1 MRICSYVYP
10 VLRFYEYFK
19 TNCMNSAKKKKRNS
33 NKMITMPVVNPHA
46 AGIDAGS
53 RSHFVCVA
61 QDNVTEI
68 ESHTQGLH
76 QIADHLKT
84 YGIKTV
90 AIESTGYYWQQLF
103 IILESNGFEVFLINA
118 RHVKNVKGHKTDVVD
133 SKWLQLLHSIGLL
146 DNSFQPDVFT
156 KELRQYARHRRSLIE
171 TSTRYIS
178 KMNKSMVLMNI
189 QLKTVLTDLSGASGL
204 RVIEAIVGGERSE
217 HELEKLVGKRIK
229 ATREQIL
236 RALEGDWRSEHLFEL
251 SQNHEAFK
259 FTQQQITQTDKQVE
273 ILLKD
278 WESKNGNNELRTEY
292 LKTKHRSPQKNDPK
306 VDIKPFAF
314 QMAGGVDLSQIEGV
328 STNTIFTLMTET
340 GFNLIEKFKTA
351 KHFASWLGFAPNRKI
366 TGGKIISSHTA
377 SVKSPLSYAIRQ
389 AANAAGNGKG
399 RLGDFFRKIA
409 YKNGRTAA
417 IVATARKI
425 AVIIYK
431 MLEKKEPYT
440 YSYLQTELERV
451 KKAQVK
457 NIQKRIKQLN
467 IKQEDLIFN

>member
-1 MRICSYVYP
+1 MA
-10 VLRFYEYFK
+10 
-19 TNCMNSAKKKKRNS
+19 NSKKKKRNS
-33 NKMITMPVVNPHA
+33 DPMISMPVVNSLA

-61 QDNVTEI
+61 QDNVKEF

-76 QIADHLKT
+76 QIADHLKS
-84 YGIKTV
+84 YGVKTV
-90 AIESTGYYWQQLF
+90 AIESTGFYWQQLF

-146 DNSFQPDVFT
+146 ENSFQPDVFT
-156 KELRQYARHRRSLIE
+156 KEMRQYARHRRSLIQ
-171 TSTRYIS
+171 SSSRYVS

-204 RVIEAIVGGERSE
+204 RVIEAIVGGERSPE
-217 HELEKLVGKRIK
+217 ELEKLVGKAIK
-229 ATREQIL
+229 ASRDQIL

-251 SQNHEAFK
+251 SQNYEAYK
-259 FTQQQITQTDKQVE
+259 FTQQQIFQTDEQLE

-278 WESKNGNNELRTEY
+278 WEDKNGNQALKQEY
-292 LKTKHRSPQKNDPK
+292 SKIKHRSPQKNDPK
-306 VDIKPFAF
+306 IDIKPFAY
-314 QMAGGVDLSQIEGV
+314 QMTDGVDLTQIQGV
-328 STNTIFTLMTET
+328 STNTILTLMTET
-340 GFNLIEKFKTA
+340 GFNLKDKFKTA

-366 TGGKIISSHTA
+366 TGGKVMSSHTV
-377 SVKSPLSYAIRQ
+377 SVQNPLSYALRQ

-417 IVATARKI
+417 IIATARKI

-431 MLEKKEPYT
+431 MLEKNEPYN
-440 YSYLQTELERV
+440 YDYLKPELERI
-451 KKAQVK
+451 KKLQVR

-467 IKQEDLIFN
+467 IKQEDLVFS